1 MQDNRRKLGCGYTC
15 AAKGVDHERFV
26 VVLKAG
32 CVIDGNL
39 ESCAC
44 LKEDHENCNRTEK
57 RCITNK
63 NKIEK
68 RPKLNK
74 Y

>member
-1 MQDNRRKLGCGYTC
+1 M
-15 AAKGVDHERFV
+15 
-26 VVLKAG
+26 VLEAG

-39 ESCAC
+39 ESYAC

-57 RCITNK
+57 ITNK
-63 NKIEK
+63 NKRAK

>member
-1 MQDNRRKLGCGYTC
+1 M
-15 AAKGVDHERFV
+15 
-26 VVLKAG
+26 VLKAG

-39 ESCAC
+39 ESYAC
-44 LKEDHENCNRTEK
+44 LKEDHENCNRSEN
-57 RCITNK
+57 RCITNN

-68 RPKLNK
+68 RPKLNE